1 LFFELY
7 FIFNFNLIL
16 ILFYLIF
23 FFFYSG
29 YIPPGPD
36 PKPESSSN
44 GWIIAVSVIG
54 GLLVL
59 GGIGFYIWKKKKE

>member
-1 LFFELY
+1 LTNADQDK
-7 FIFNFNLIL
+7 ITIKANITSN
-16 ILFYLIF
+16 
-23 FFFYSG
+23 G